1 MDPTIYSKGFD
12 DETASLRSRLAE
24 TTLLLEVLAFVN
36 ANISKCRTF
45 EEFCFNVCG
54 VLKKKLKFDH
64 IYIWIRDEKNPDVL
78 RLVTPDPEEAPRTIP
93 LQLGIIGKTIRE
105 GTTICVPDIN
115 RNPDYRLVRPETK
128 SELAYL

>member
-1 MDPTIYSKGFD
+1 M
-12 DETASLRSRLAE
+12 R
-24 TTLLLEVLAFVN
+24 
-36 ANISKCRTF
+36 
-45 EEFCFNVCG
+45 CF
-54 VLKKKLKFDH
+54 KKKLKFDH

-115 RNPDYRLVRPETK
+115 RNPDYRLVRVGNEIRT
-128 SELAYL
+128 LRTFDLR